1 MTVQLDTPVLWEAQL
16 PPRPPAA
23 GRELP
28 RRADV
33 AVIGGGYTGLS
44 AARALRQAGAS
55 VLVLERDRVGAGAS
69 SRNGGFVLPGYKS
82 DIPTIVRRFGL
93 PVARQL
99 HEDSLAAIA
108 FVERL
113 VADERISCDFHRPGY
128 VTLAAKP
135 RHLRGL
141 EETRRLLE
149 RDFGYHSQLLS
160 QAEMKAEIAT
170 ERYHGGLLEPDA
182 AAIQPAAYVRGL
194 ADAAVRLGVVLVE
207 GVEASSVRRVGQ
219 EFELQTSG
227 GPVATRDVLVATN
240 GYTGTLLPWLAQ
252 RVVPVGS
259 FLIATAPL
267 STDQQR
273 RLIPRRRLFADTKN
287 LLYYFRLSADGR
299 MVFGGR
305 AAFVPTAVE
314 RSRELLRLG
323 MAEVFPELAGAP
335 VEFAWG
341 GTLGFTRDQLPH
353 AGRHDGVA
361 YALGYGGHGV
371 ALASWLGDQVGR
383 AMAGGGAWPAIADVP
398 FPGIPLYHGR
408 PWFLPAA
415 GAYYALKDR
424 LD

>member
-1 MTVQLDTPVLWEAQL
+1 VTTEPTASVLWEAEL
-16 PPRPPAA
+16 PPRAPAS
-23 GRELP
+23 GEGLP
-28 RRADV
+28 RRVDV
-33 AVIGGGYTGLS
+33 AVIGGGYTGLC

-55 VLVLERDRVGAGAS
+55 VLVLERDRIGAGAS

-82 DIPTIVRRFGL
+82 DIGDIVRRFGL
-93 PVARQL
+93 PLARQL

-113 VADERISCDFHRPGY
+113 VADEGISCDFHRPGY

-135 RHLRGL
+135 RHLDGL

-149 RDFGYHSQLLS
+149 RDFGYHSRLLS
-160 QAEMKAEIAT
+160 QTEMKAEIAT
-170 ERYHGGLLEPDA
+170 A
-182 AAIQPAAYVRGL
+182 
-194 ADAAVRLGVVLVE
+194 
-207 GVEASSVRRVGQ
+207 VRRVGQ
-219 EFELQTSG
+219 EFELETSR
-227 GPVATRDVLVATN
+227 GPVTARDMLVATN
-240 GYTGTLLPWLAQ
+240 GYTGNLLPWLAQ

-273 RLIPRRRLFADTKN
+273 RLIPHRRLFADTKN

-305 AAFVPTAVE
+305 AAFVPSAVE

-323 MAEVFPELAGAP
+323 MAEVFPELDATP
-335 VEFAWG
+335 VAFAWG
-341 GTLGFTRDQLPH
+341 GALGFTRDLLPH

-371 ALASWLGDQVGR
+371 ALASWLGDRVGR
-383 AMAGGGAWPAIADVP
+383 AMAGVGAWPAIASTP
-398 FPGIPLYHGR
+398 FPSIPLYRGT
-408 PWFLPAA
+408 PWFLPVA

>member
-1 MTVQLDTPVLWEAQL
+1 MTEPTSSVLWEAEL
-16 PPRPPAA
+16 PPRSPAS
-23 GRELP
+23 GDGPP

-33 AVIGGGYTGLS
+33 AVIGGGYTGLC

-55 VLVLERDRVGAGAS
+55 VVVLERDRIGAGAS

-82 DIPTIVRRFGL
+82 DIATIVRHFGL
-93 PVARQL
+93 PIAKQL

-108 FVERL
+108 FVESL

-128 VTLAAKP
+128 VTLAARS
-135 RHLRGL
+135 RHLKGL
-141 EETRRLLE
+141 EDTRQLLQ

-160 QAEMKAEIAT
+160 RDEMKAEIAT
-170 ERYHGGLLEPDA
+170 ERYHGGLLEPEA

-194 ADAAVRLGVVLVE
+194 AEIVVRLGAVLSE
-207 GVEASSVRRVGQ
+207 GVEVTSVRRVGQ
-219 EFELQTSG
+219 EFELETAG
-227 GPVATRDVLVATN
+227 GPVTARDVLVATN
-240 GYTGTLLPWLAQ
+240 GYTGNLLPWLAQ

-267 STDQQR
+267 SADLQQ

-287 LLYYFRLSADGR
+287 LLYYFRLSSDGR

-314 RSRELLRLG
+314 RSRVLLRLG
-323 MAEVFPELAGAP
+323 MAEVFPELAAVP

-353 AGRHDGVA
+353 AGRHDGIA

-383 AMAGGGAWPAIADVP
+383 AMAGRGAWPAIANAP
-398 FPGIPLYHGR
+398 FPSIPMYRGR

>member
-1 MTVQLDTPVLWEAQL
+1 V
-16 PPRPPAA
+16 
-23 GRELP
+23 
-28 RRADV
+28 
-33 AVIGGGYTGLS
+33 
-44 AARALRQAGAS
+44 
-55 VLVLERDRVGAGAS
+55 VLERDRVGAGAS

-82 DIPTIVRRFGL
+82 DIEDIVRRFGL

-99 HEDSLAAIA
+99 HADSLAAIA

-113 VADERISCDFHRPGY
+113 VAHERISCDFHRPGY
-128 VTLAAKP
+128 ITLAARP
-135 RHLRGL
+135 RHLLGL
-141 EETRRLLE
+141 EETGRLLARE
-149 RDFGYHSQLLS
+149 FGYDSQLLS
-160 QAEMKAEIAT
+160 QAELTAEVAT

-194 ADAAVRLGVVLVE
+194 ADAVTRQGVALVE
-207 GVEASSVRRVGQ
+207 GVEVTAVRRVGQ
-219 EFELQTSG
+219 EFELETSG
-227 GPVATRDVLVATN
+227 GPVAARDVLVATN

-267 STDQQR
+267 PAIQQQ

-287 LLYYFRLSADGR
+287 LLYYFRLSPDGR

-323 MAEVFPELAGAP
+323 MAEVFPELAAAP

-353 AGRHDGVA
+353 AGRHDGIA

-383 AMAGGGAWPAIADVP
+383 AMSGTGAWPAIASTP
-398 FPGIPLYHGR
+398 FPSIPLYRGT

-415 GAYYALKDR
+415 GAYFALKDR